1 MLSVLGIEEKA
12 REIMCVRFLTAS
24 VIKVVVVTT
33 GSLIDSI
40 ERIEKLLTSN
50 ATVA

>member
-1 MLSVLGIEEKA
+1 MLGIEEKA
-12 REIMCVRFLTAS
+12 REIMCVRFPTAS
-24 VIKVVVVTT
+24 AIKVVVVMT

-40 ERIEKLLTSN
+40 ERIEKLMTSN

>member
-1 MLSVLGIEEKA
+1 MFGIEEKA
-12 REIMCVRFLTAS
+12 REMMCVRFPAAS
-24 VIKVVVVTT
+24 VIKVVVVGI

-40 ERIEKLLTSN
+40 ERIEKLVTSN